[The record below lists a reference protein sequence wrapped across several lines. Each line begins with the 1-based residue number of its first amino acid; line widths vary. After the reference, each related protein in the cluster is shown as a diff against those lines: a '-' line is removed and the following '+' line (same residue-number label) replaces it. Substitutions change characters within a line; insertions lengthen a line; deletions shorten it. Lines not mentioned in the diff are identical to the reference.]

1 MYINVIYIIND
12 IKYIMCIIAINVI
25 NTIIDIKYLICIINI
40 NEIYLVLDEHCGH
53 QDPT

>member
-1 MYINVIYIIND
+1 MGIMYINEIYTIND
-12 IKYIMCIIAINVI
+12 INKIVCII
-25 NTIIDIKYLICIINI
+25 DI

>member
-1 MYINVIYIIND
+1 MGIMYINEIYTIND
-12 IKYIMCIIAINVI
+12 INKLVCII
-25 NTIIDIKYLICIINI
+25 DI